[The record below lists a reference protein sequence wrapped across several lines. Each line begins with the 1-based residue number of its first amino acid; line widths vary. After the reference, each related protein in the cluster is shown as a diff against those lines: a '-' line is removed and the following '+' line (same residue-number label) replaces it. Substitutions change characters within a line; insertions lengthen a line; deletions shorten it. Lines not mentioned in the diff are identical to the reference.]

1 VLTRNN
7 REAVGGQLSAEEE
20 DLMLQR
26 ALAMSMKSNEYWS
39 EKRHGDEDYSASS
52 SSSFNR
58 SSNSSHNIN
67 SSSGAAAANINA
79 VATSSSSLSSSSS
92 SAPLSSSLVAAG
104 NDAASMGYGLYGGD
118 YDFSEDMDEDL
129 LRAIE
134 ASLRK

>member
-1 VLTRNN
+1 MLTRNN

-67 SSSGAAAANINA
+67 SSSGTAAANSNA
-79 VATSSSSLSSSSS
+79 VATSSSSS